1 MMESR
6 WNPNGFLIFVT
17 LEVLG
22 DIEQSFLNENTSTWQ
37 SCDYDEKI
45 TNALVHSHLLVVSNM

>member
-1 MMESR
+1 MKPKR
-6 WNPNGFLIFVT
+6 ILDFVT

-22 DIEQSFLNENTSTWQ
+22 DIEQSFLNENTSTRQ

-45 TNALVHSHLLVVSNM
+45 TNALVHSHLLVGSNM